1 MYASCQR
8 VRQTSTANLAPWF
21 SIWWNFDSMD
31 TVYRVR
37 RSIIIAKFSFS
48 SVTSSFRRYLFYR
61 YLSTYRYLMKRCSLF
76 VESVSVL
83 ICLVSWFQFNMYML
97 GINFKKINRVTSEL
111 QLVIRMKNI
120 RDSEVILLIC
130 CYLSSIWLFQ
140 VSSDKSISCFNYSSN
155 RTCFEQIYYW
165 TFFFDYSIVTQ

>member
-1 MYASCQR
+1 
-8 VRQTSTANLAPWF
+8 
-21 SIWWNFDSMD
+21 
-31 TVYRVR
+31 
-37 RSIIIAKFSFS
+37 
-48 SVTSSFRRYLFYR
+48 
-61 YLSTYRYLMKRCSLF
+61 
-76 VESVSVL
+76 
-83 ICLVSWFQFNMYML
+83 MYML